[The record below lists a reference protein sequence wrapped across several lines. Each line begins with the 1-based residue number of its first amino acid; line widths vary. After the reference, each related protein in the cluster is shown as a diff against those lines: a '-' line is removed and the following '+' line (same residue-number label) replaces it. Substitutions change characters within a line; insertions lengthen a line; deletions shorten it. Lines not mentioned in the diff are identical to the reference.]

1 MEWSS
6 STIEDSSISYSLAS
20 GAFCKGNPVGRTI
33 SETNGCRVGARL
45 GFQKLLVQ
53 KTANK
58 ANKYVVMCVS
68 GTNRSCSTAGLDLL
82 YTSHAFKNLSIS
94 N

>member
-1 MEWSS
+1 MKWSS

-33 SETNGCRVGARL
+33 SETNGCRELGEL

-68 GTNRSCSTAGLDLL
+68 GTNRSCTAGLDLL